1 MANVDLN
8 KISFPF
14 KGTYNAGTSYI
25 KNDVVAYT
33 DEGNTSTYLYVNSTS
48 ASGQTPSTSGTVNT
62 TYWSQ
67 MIKGTSL
74 GIGSNKLLV
83 SDSSGNPSGIS
94 LGTAGQTMKVN
105 SGANALEF
113 GDVGGGV
120 LQVKRY
126 HYTGRQNLNSNQWT
140 NTNVAVTITPTA
152 ATSDFWINAH
162 ISASPDN
169 HDANAVYNVHDS
181 ALGSSYNTTGQH
193 CFTNPS
199 NSSSG
204 TNEGYMSNAWSNG
217 SDGDADN
224 FRHNQSAVGGIYSPA
239 SNSASARTFTVVMK
253 CHNSSH
259 EMRIN
264 NPQNQNHQN
273 SISCSSYIEVF
284 EIAHGIYT

>member
-33 DEGNTSTYLYVNSTS
+33 DEGNTSTYLYKNSTS

-217 SDGDADN
+217 ADGDADN
-224 FRHNQSAVGGIYSPA
+224 FRNNQSAVGGMYSPA
-239 SNSASARTFTVVMK
+239 SNSASARTFTVIMK
-253 CHNSSH
+253 CHQSSH
-259 EMRIN
+259 TMKIN
-264 NPQNQNHQN
+264 GVQQEHGH
-273 SISCSSYIEVF
+273 SISPSSYIEVF
-284 EIAHGIYT
+284 EIANGIYT

>member
-1 MANVDLN
+1 MANVDLS

-48 ASGQTPSTSGTVNT
+48 ASGQTPSTCGTVNT

-169 HDANAVYNVHDS
+169 HAANAVYKVHDS
-181 ALGSSYNTTGQH
+181 ALG
-193 CFTNPS
+193 
-199 NSSSG
+199 
-204 TNEGYMSNAWSNG
+204 
-217 SDGDADN
+217 
-224 FRHNQSAVGGIYSPA
+224 
-239 SNSASARTFTVVMK
+239 
-253 CHNSSH
+253 
-259 EMRIN
+259 
-264 NPQNQNHQN
+264 
-273 SISCSSYIEVF
+273 
-284 EIAHGIYT
+284 

>member
-33 DEGNTSTYLYVNSTS
+33 DAGATSTFLYKNSTS

-74 GIGSNKLLV
+74 GIGNSKLLV

-94 LGTAGQTMKVN
+94 LGTAGQAVKVN
-105 SGANALEF
+105 SGASNLEF

-126 HYTGRQNLNSNQWT
+126 QYNGRQNLNSNQWT
-140 NTNVAVTITPTA
+140 NTNIAVSITPTN

-162 ISASPDN
+162 ISAAPVN
-169 HDANAVYNVHDS
+169 HDANAVYNIHDS
-181 ALGSSYNTTGQH
+181 ALGSSYNTTSQH

-199 NSSSG
+199 NSSNN

-224 FRHNQSAVGGIYSPA
+224 FRFNQSFVGGMYSPA
-239 SNSASARTFTVVMK
+239 SNSASNRTFTVIIK

-264 NPQNQNHQN
+264 NPQNNNHQH
-273 SISCSSYIEVF
+273 SISCASYIEVF
-284 EIAHGIYT
+284 EVAHGIYS

>member
-1 MANVDLN
+1 MANVDLS

-120 LQVKRY
+120 LQVKRD
-126 HYTGRQNLNSNQWT
+126 H
-140 NTNVAVTITPTA
+140 
-152 ATSDFWINAH
+152 
-162 ISASPDN
+162 
-169 HDANAVYNVHDS
+169 
-181 ALGSSYNTTGQH
+181 
-193 CFTNPS
+193 
-199 NSSSG
+199 
-204 TNEGYMSNAWSNG
+204 
-217 SDGDADN
+217 
-224 FRHNQSAVGGIYSPA
+224 
-239 SNSASARTFTVVMK
+239 
-253 CHNSSH
+253 
-259 EMRIN
+259 
-264 NPQNQNHQN
+264 
-273 SISCSSYIEVF
+273 
-284 EIAHGIYT
+284 

>member
-1 MANVDLN
+1 
-8 KISFPF
+8 
-14 KGTYNAGTSYI
+14 
-25 KNDVVAYT
+25 
-33 DEGNTSTYLYVNSTS
+33 
-48 ASGQTPSTSGTVNT
+48 
-62 TYWSQ
+62 
-67 MIKGTSL
+67 
-74 GIGSNKLLV
+74 
-83 SDSSGNPSGIS
+83 
-94 LGTAGQTMKVN
+94 MKVN

-217 SDGDADN
+217 ADGDADN
-224 FRHNQSAVGGIYSPA
+224 FRNNQSAVGGMYSPA

-264 NPQNQNHQN
+264 NPQNQNHQH

-284 EIAHGIYT
+284 EIADGIYT

>member
-48 ASGQTPSTSGTVNT
+48 ASGQAPSTSGTVNT

-105 SGANALEF
+105 SGANALES
-113 GDVGGGV
+113 VS
-120 LQVKRY
+120 
-126 HYTGRQNLNSNQWT
+126 YTHLT
-140 NTNVAVTITPTA
+140 LPT
-152 ATSDFWINAH
+152 
-162 ISASPDN
+162 
-169 HDANAVYNVHDS
+169 
-181 ALGSSYNTTGQH
+181 
-193 CFTNPS
+193 
-199 NSSSG
+199 SG
-204 TNEGYMSNAWSNG
+204 
-217 SDGDADN
+217 
-224 FRHNQSAVGGIYSPA
+224 
-239 SNSASARTFTVVMK
+239 
-253 CHNSSH
+253 
-259 EMRIN
+259 
-264 NPQNQNHQN
+264 
-273 SISCSSYIEVF
+273 
-284 EIAHGIYT
+284 

>member
-1 MANVDLN
+1 MANVDLS

-105 SGANALEF
+105 SGASALEF

-120 LQVKRY
+120 
-126 HYTGRQNLNSNQWT
+126 
-140 NTNVAVTITPTA
+140 
-152 ATSDFWINAH
+152 
-162 ISASPDN
+162 
-169 HDANAVYNVHDS
+169 
-181 ALGSSYNTTGQH
+181 
-193 CFTNPS
+193 
-199 NSSSG
+199 
-204 TNEGYMSNAWSNG
+204 
-217 SDGDADN
+217 
-224 FRHNQSAVGGIYSPA
+224 
-239 SNSASARTFTVVMK
+239 
-253 CHNSSH
+253 
-259 EMRIN
+259 
-264 NPQNQNHQN
+264 
-273 SISCSSYIEVF
+273 
-284 EIAHGIYT
+284 

>member
-33 DEGNTSTYLYVNSTS
+33 DEGNTSTYLYKNSTS

-74 GIGSNKLLV
+74 GLGNSKLLV
-83 SDSSGNPSGIS
+83 TDTSGNLTGLS
-94 LGTAGQTMKVN
+94 LGSAGQAVKVN
-105 SGANALEF
+105 SGANGLEF

-140 NTNVAVTITPTA
+140 NTNIAVTITPTA
-152 ATSDFWINAH
+152 ATSDFWLNAH
-162 ISASPDN
+162 ISASPSN
-169 HDANAVYNVHDS
+169 HDANAVFNIHDS
-181 ALGSSYNTTGQH
+181 ALGSSYNTTSQH

-199 NSSSG
+199 NSSNN

-264 NPQNQNHQN
+264 NPQNQNHQH

-284 EIAHGIYT
+284 EIADGIYT